1 MGDLGDPLAA
11 SLGKTSSSY
20 VGKMFASHGNPVAPS
35 VHKSALSL
43 HTQDTFKTQTP
54 ARTHPQ
60 VPHLVDSAGEF
71 NCAPDTCCPG
81 ITYSLPG
88 RMTRQSPSSNWGTV
102 HWDVQEAPSLV
113 GSTQPPSILPRVT
126 GG

>member
-20 VGKMFASHGNPVAPS
+20 VGKMCASHGNPVAPS
-35 VHKSALSL
+35 AHKSALSL

-60 VPHLVDSAGEF
+60 VPRLALQNSTVLQTHAALV
-71 NCAPDTCCPG
+71 
-81 ITYSLPG
+81 
-88 RMTRQSPSSNWGTV
+88 SPTPY
-102 HWDVQEAPSLV
+102 QE
-113 GSTQPPSILPRVT
+113 G
-126 GG
+126 